1 MLQHLRN
8 AAGPE
13 TKLLIVDMVL
23 PHACYDDWAD
33 GHEAIPGA
41 ERTLAPEGS
50 PLLPNL
56 GRASATGYQLDISV
70 STIPRRSSPSPLP
83 PRARTFRAV
92 R

>member
-50 PLLPNL
+50 PLLANL

-70 STIPRRSSPSPLP
+70 SASTPS
-83 PRARTFRAV
+83 
-92 R
+92 